1 MEVYILKS
9 VACLGILFGFYK
21 LVLENTSLHTTKRF
35 YLLGSLLVSML
46 IPFITFTEYVEIAP
60 LGSAM
65 TEFPATH
72 TATTPNIAPINYVP
86 YFIGI
91 VYGLG
96 VLIFSLRFGRNL
108 LRIYRKVRYN
118 PKFKSQS
125 VFHVLL
131 QLPMTPHS
139 FFNYIFF
146 NKTDYDSD
154 TIPEEVIIHET
165 AHATQKHSWDIVVIE
180 LLCIVFWF
188 NPLIY
193 FIKHSIKLNHEFLAD
208 RAVLQKGADTSTY
221 QKILLD
227 FSSPDNYRDSSLI
240 NLAHSI
246 NYSSTRLNGLFSKD
260 AFGQVKK
267 RFTVMK
273 THTSRKAAWLKGI
286 LILPLVAVLIY
297 GFSTTKTIEKP
308 LTDSGTNVHNTN
320 SSAIPTA
327 RSIDIQIKQ
336 NGSYVVEGVLATK
349 STLAKTVS
357 KLHQDLTPA
366 IRSQMMNIHITQ
378 PEKPSREEVQFVFD
392 ALKDYGFYRLVAGN
406 QEVVRGKGNTPM
418 ASESFT
424 AIKKKPLVIMV
435 QLSEITINGKPSSLK
450 TFARDI
456 DKLTKDWEET
466 DYTDTRPIIKIAS
479 TPEAF
484 LKKLDAEYK
493 KTNFSKANGGLGLLP
508 PPPPPSPDAP
518 KPVGATFA
526 PNAPIAPNAQN
537 SKLIQYNSKDGTVI
551 STKGTNIP
559 PPPPPPP
566 APNVIK
572 GVNDGDTNIPPPP
585 PPPTSPLDHV
595 IEMAKKNATFY
606 LEGEK
611 ISSDKAIEV
620 IKSNNNLN
628 IQTTGKSSKN
638 PQVKIST
645 KPVKIN

>member
-72 TATTPNIAPINYVP
+72 TDTTPNIAPINYVP

-208 RAVLQKGADTSTY
+208 RAVLKKGADTSTY

-227 FSSPDNYRDSSLI
+227 FSSPVNYRDSSLI

-273 THTSRKAAWLKGI
+273 THTTKRAAWLKT
-286 LILPLVAVLIY
+286 LLVLPLLAALVY
-297 GFSTTKTIEKP
+297 GFSTSQVVEKASADAETAMEFPKVPTSVIEVQIHVNTTGGILVNEN
-308 LTDSGTNVHNTN
+308 LTDIDNLENTLLTLGYNKVSPAKPTNLVAHMYASDEVSMETIFDISEVLQDFGLYKRINH
-320 SSAIPTA
+320 SSAKETGLVQKNKPT
-327 RSIDIQIKQ
+327 SYNIKD
-336 NGSYVVEGVLATK
+336 E
-349 STLAKTVS
+349 
-357 KLHQDLTPA
+357 KL
-366 IRSQMMNIHITQ
+366 
-378 PEKPSREEVQFVFD
+378 F
-392 ALKDYGFYRLVAGN
+392 
-406 QEVVRGKGNTPM
+406 
-418 ASESFT
+418 
-424 AIKKKPLVIMV
+424 VIMV
-435 QLSEITINGKPSSLK
+435 QLSKITINGKSSSLK

-456 DKLTKDWEET
+456 DKLTKNWKET
-466 DYTDTRPIIKIAS
+466 DYADTRPIIKIAS
-479 TPEAF
+479 TPNTF
-484 LKKLDAEYK
+484 LQKLDAEYK
-493 KTNFSKANGGLGLLP
+493 KTHFSKANGGLGLLP
-508 PPPPPSPDAP
+508 PPPPPPPNPP
-518 KPVGATFA
+518 KVLKGV
-526 PNAPIAPNAQN
+526 N
-537 SKLIQYNSKDGTVI
+537 DGDSNV
-551 STKGTNIP
+551 
-559 PPPPPPP
+559 PPPPP

-585 PPPTSPLDHV
+585 PPPKSPLDHV